1 MSQLLIAF
9 VFVVM
14 VRAVFSVSGQG
25 RYRNLWEHYYAE
37 AEGIIFVI
45 DSAEAVRMCV
55 VKDELDT
62 LLAHKGQESMRKR
75 ARRDELAQRRNDCRQ
90 LRRCEGPETR
100 VEQRSSL
107 ATHRKVPAGLLM
119 AVLFSVSFCTVYI
132 RSFAPSLA
140 LPLPMPLPLPPPDIS
155 KRAIPILFFANKSDL
170 PKALTPA
177 QISEAL
183 ELNKLT
189 DRDWNIVAS
198 NALNGTGLEP
208 GVKWLSSHLPQ

>member
-1 MSQLLIAF
+1 MGGSSSKQSKCLVVGLDNSGKSTIINHLKPDTKKATELVATVGFLVEKFKYGNVNFTMFDMSGA
-9 VFVVM
+9 
-14 VRAVFSVSGQG
+14 G

-62 LLAHKGQESMRKR
+62 LLAHKDIAKR
-75 ARRDELAQRRNDCRQ
+75 
-90 LRRCEGPETR
+90 
-100 VEQRSSL
+100 S
-107 ATHRKVPAGLLM
+107 
-119 AVLFSVSFCTVYI
+119 
-132 RSFAPSLA
+132 
-140 LPLPMPLPLPPPDIS
+140 
-155 KRAIPILFFANKSDL
+155 IPILFFANKSDL

-208 GVKWLSSHLPQ
+208 GVKWLSQHLPQ